1 MSSITTSKPA
11 VAHVEIGEKEQ
22 RWCSIQDDGY
32 LLGGGRVQSE
42 GRHFGRQGKGLQR
55 AGAGVCLDRNCDDM
69 GMSLL

>member
-1 MSSITTSKPA
+1 M
-11 VAHVEIGEKEQ
+11 
-22 RWCSIQDDGY
+22 
-32 LLGGGRVQSE
+32 QSE